1 MQMQI
6 SSPKIVT
13 KEQASF
19 TELLDNQE
27 GIILDL
33 ENLHYYTLNAAAVFL
48 WKQMRSG
55 LANTAEGLSAALA
68 KAFNINA
75 DLAGLDTRTFLDE
88 LEGNSLVF
96 RSEFDVTVVN
106 KALATGNGD
115 LPAYEPPQLKLS
127 NSLTQ
132 VTLSGSSTIAAA
144 AIATGG

>member
-1 MQMQI
+1 MDL
-6 SSPKIVT
+6 KIVT

-55 LANTAEGLSAALA
+55 SASTAEALSAALA

-75 DLAGLDTRTFLDE
+75 DLAELDTRAFLDE
-88 LEGNSLVF
+88 LEGNALIF
-96 RSEFDVTVVN
+96 HSEFGVTVAN
-106 KALATGNGD
+106 KALAPASGE
-115 LPAYEPPQLKLS
+115 LPTYEPPQLKLS

-132 VTLSGSSTIAAA
+132 VTLSGSSTIATA
-144 AIATGG
+144 AISVG

>member
-1 MQMQI
+1 MQMQTQ
-6 SSPKIVT
+6 KIVT

-55 LANTAEGLSAALA
+55 SANTAESLSAALA

-75 DLAGLDTRTFLDE
+75 DLAELDTRAFLDE

-96 RSEFDVTVVN
+96 YSEFGVTVAN
-106 KALATGNGD
+106 KALAAANGE
-115 LPAYEPPQLKLS
+115 LPAYDPPQLKLS

-132 VTLSGSSTIAAA
+132 VTLSGSSTIATA
-144 AIATGG
+144 AISVG